1 MAITATDIEYRLS
14 GGDANADG
22 NASLGGEI
30 SANAVSGALHAFFD
44 RVTGAEAAAG
54 DVEYRCLYVRNAH
67 ATLTLYG
74 TTVWISSNTPSTDTA
89 VAIGL
94 GTSAINGIE
103 QTVADEATAPAGV
116 AFTEPASYGA
126 GLAIGDIPAGQHKAV
141 WIRRTVTAAAAA
153 YNNDGATL
161 AVQGDS
167 GA

>member
-1 MAITATDIEYRLS
+1 MPILAADIQFRLS
-14 GGDANADG
+14 GGAANADG

-54 DVEYRCLYVRNAH
+54 DVEYRCLYVRNGH

-74 TTVWISSNTPSTDTA
+74 AVVWISTNTPSPDTV

-94 GTSAINGIE
+94 GTSAINGVE
-103 QTVADEATAPAGV
+103 QTVADESTAPAGV
-116 AFTEPASYGA
+116 SFTEPDSYGA
-126 GLAIGDIPAGQHKAV
+126 GLVIGDIPAGQHKAV

-161 AVQGDS
+161 AFQGDS